1 MSLVAYSDSE
11 TSSSDSSTK
20 RNIVSNSHTAKG
32 LKRKRKTGSDDA
44 EQQSNLPPLPDSFH
58 DLYSSTARAS
68 NQDDPSLHAGRQRQ
82 EPQPTRLTH
91 RQPFTDRLQSA
102 VKESGIKPRFTV
114 GLGSLHWV
122 ANYEKN
128 RWFLVVRVKKPPGDQ
143 LNKLLQALNQAA
155 QTLDQPCLYVAQE
168 SPAAPVAKNRRRS
181 SPNERRGNKAK
192 PVIFEEHMVE
202 KSGSHSHEDMSAHF
216 HISIGWTLQ
225 NPEEKSGEVEG
236 DFGTQSSI
244 GIDIPIETVKVKIG
258 NGIVVLPLASKTAET
273 NGIVGL

>member
-1 MSLVAYSDSE
+1 MLA
-11 TSSSDSSTK
+11 
-20 RNIVSNSHTAKG
+20 
-32 LKRKRKTGSDDA
+32 
-44 EQQSNLPPLPDSFH
+44 
-58 DLYSSTARAS
+58 
-68 NQDDPSLHAGRQRQ
+68 
-82 EPQPTRLTH
+82 TH
-91 RQPFTDRLQSA
+91 QRQPFTDRLQSA
-102 VKESGIKPRFTV
+102 VKESGIKPFTV

-143 LNKLLQALNQAA
+143 LNKLLQASNQAA

-192 PVIFEEHMVE
+192 PIIFKEHMVE

-244 GIDIPIETVKVKIG
+244 EIDIPIETVKVKIG